1 MNERMTAQEAI
12 AYLQNYPRDELHF
25 PTFWRVMDMSIATLQ
40 ASVPRILTLAE
51 ARALEPHTPAY
62 AEYKLYGSIQGPF
75 GLGEILPKPDV
86 EWPQYGRTVR
96 WWTAWPSEEL
106 RKATEWSNQQP

>member
-25 PTFWRVMDMSIATLQ
+25 PTFWRVMDMSIVALQ
-40 ASVPRILTLAE
+40 ASIPRILTLDE
-51 ARALEPHTPAY
+51 ARALEPHTAIY
-62 AEYKLYGSIQGPF
+62 AQFRDHHRISRPF
-75 GLGEILPKPDV
+75 SVEEVLPDGD
-86 EWPQYGRTVR
+86 WPQYGETVR

>member
-1 MNERMTAQEAI
+1 MSNMTAQEAI

-40 ASVPRILTLAE
+40 ASIPHVLTLPE
-51 ARALEPHTPAY
+51 ARALEPHTAIYAEFLNHPDVITGPYAVGTILDKGGFPAY
-62 AEYKLYGSIQGPF
+62 GK
-75 GLGEILPKPDV
+75 
-86 EWPQYGRTVR
+86 TVR

-106 RKATEWSNQQP
+106 RKATEWEASK